1 MKKIFTILFFLLLT
15 FSSPVFAHTGLKDAS
30 PSEGET
36 VTEELQEIT
45 MEFNTAIENGSLFTL
60 LDENGIEV
68 AFEDIR
74 LDKNKLIGTTSE
86 PLIEGRYTVNWSI
99 VGEDGHLIKGE
110 YAFTVAQD
118 NKAGEDSGTTDE
130 LKEKSNELNATD
142 KTEEEANQSSAV
154 NKEEKS
160 KTNPSIVISIVTGFL
175 LFAAF
180 QTAMWLIRR
189 GKK

>member
-1 MKKIFTILFFLLLT
+1 M
-15 FSSPVFAHTGLKDAS
+15 FAHTGLKDAS

-142 KTEEEANQSSAV
+142 KPEEEANQSSAV